1 MTSIHLS
8 QSQPGAG
15 DRVRHV
21 LAISVARVAAVWKA
35 ATNRRA
41 VIRLRDLDDRM
52 LRDIGLTRH
61 DVHAA
66 LAGRRTEDPSP
77 HLQAVSGKRGRTAG
91 FAGGNARSAVM
102 AQLFEEPTHP
112 AATPRSKAVEARY
125 SNLEI

>member
-1 MTSIHLS
+1 MTSIQIS
-8 QSQPGAG
+8 QTQSGS

-21 LAISVARVAAVWKA
+21 LAVSVARVAAVWKA

-41 VIRLRDLDDRM
+41 VVRLHDLDDRM

-77 HLQAVSGKRGRTAG
+77 HLQAVSGKRGRTTS
-91 FAGGNARSAVM
+91 FAGGTARSAVM
-102 AQLFEEPTHP
+102 AQLFEQPVQP
-112 AATPRSKAVEARY
+112 AATPRGNAVETRY